1 MNFNEVSEQTVT
13 NFYES
18 LAKYQLSLITEKTDD
33 PIKAKYIT
41 KQLTNINSLLS
52 SLMRFR
58 NILKSNTNV

>member
-13 NFYES
+13 SFYES

-33 PIKAKYIT
+33 PAKAKYIT
-41 KQLTNINSLLS
+41 KQLTSINGLLS

-58 NILKSNTNV
+58 NILKSRPSV